1 MIISRMF
8 FLRQLKKE
16 EDEIEKRLKES
27 YGLNGNR
34 EISRQYLEGL
44 LKEVKEEIAGIE
56 PVIIHWI
63 DESAMYEDQ
72 KKDCKKFFVDGCK
85 HDDLDNPN
93 FTRDLQHHLY
103 KCFAGHRRTGN

>member
-1 MIISRMF
+1 MIVSTLY

-16 EDEIEKRLKES
+16 KEEIERRRKES
-27 YGLNGNR
+27 YGLNR
-34 EISRQYLEGL
+34 ESNRQYLESL
-44 LKEVKEEIAGIE
+44 LKEVKEEISIIE
-56 PVIIHWI
+56 PVIIRWI

-103 KCFAGHRRTGN
+103 KCFARHRRTRD